1 MSSQACESNR
11 KLALRFTVKSL
22 NVFIIHC
29 AHVTFLVPEIQ
40 QRAEKFGRTF
50 REEYKKEL
58 KKRGSRERW
67 D

>member
-1 MSSQACESNR
+1 MNLIASL
-11 KLALRFTVKSL
+11 LALWFTVKSF

-29 AHVTFLVPEIQ
+29 PHVTFLVPEIQ